1 VDTVVFDLGKVLL
14 DWDPGYFYRRF
25 FPGNERA
32 LGRFLADAV
41 PAEWIAEM
49 DAGKPARTA
58 ITERQQRLPQHA
70 ELIGR
75 WSEGWPQM
83 LRGEIRGTVEIL
95 AELRRRGVRLLAL
108 TNFSVETWPI
118 ARERFV
124 FLGWFEDVVV
134 SGEHRVV
141 KPDPRIFEIAIARW
155 KLVPSRTVFTD
166 DSPANIAAARSFG
179 MRALHFTGPEALRA
193 ELTGL
198 ELLER

>member
-1 VDTVVFDLGKVLL
+1 MDTVVFDLGKVLL
-14 DWDPGYFYRRF
+14 DWNPGYFYGRF
-25 FPGNERA
+25 FPGDERA
-32 LGRFLADAV
+32 LERFLADAV
-41 PAEWIAEM
+41 PTEWIVEM

-58 ITERQQRLPQHA
+58 IAERQRRLPQHA

-118 ARERFV
+118 AQQRFD

-134 SGEHRVV
+134 SGEHRVA
-141 KPDPRIFEIAIARW
+141 KPDPRIFELAIARW
-155 KLVPSRTVFTD
+155 NLVPSQTVFTD
-166 DSPANIAAARSFG
+166 DSPANVATARSFG
-179 MRALHFTGPEALRA
+179 MRALHFTEPAALCA
-193 ELTGL
+193 ELVELG
-198 ELLER
+198 LLER